1 MGNDELTPMRERLE
15 NLKKNPKCV
24 PKPLDLVPEK
34 DRRPLGEGMFTFE
47 KMFQQKIEKTIQ
59 KIEALKNKMNTSE
72 MFADYYYDMKR
83 AEKEFLDLVAKA
95 EEKQTEFPANFVSR
109 IESIKSKIRMK
120 TR

>member
-1 MGNDELTPMRERLE
+1 MGNEELTPMRERLE

-47 KMFQQKIEKTIQ
+47 KMFQQKIEKAIQ
-59 KIEALKNKMNTSE
+59 KIESLKNKMNASE
-72 MFADYYYDMKR
+72 TFANYYYDMKR
-83 AEKEFLDLVAKA
+83 AEKEFLEIVAKA
-95 EEKQTEFPANFVSR
+95 EEKQIDFPANFASK

-120 TR
+120 TK